1 MTSMNSA
8 GPGASLRDPRSPSFA
23 NPSLSRLRLH
33 GLRAA
38 YLLIGI
44 GLALT
49 KWPLLGQIQ
58 SLDVYEAVTLCMLTA
73 MSLLALVGVARPAA
87 MIPVLMFEVLWK
99 LLWLGLVAAP
109 ALVAGNADASVTR
122 IAVNCTLVVPVLLAV
137 PWRYVWR
144 VNVKGRPR

>member
-1 MTSMNSA
+1 MATTESA
-8 GPGASLRDPRSPSFA
+8 TPP
-23 NPSLSRLRLH
+23 LSRVRLY

-49 KWPLLGQIQ
+49 KWPLLGQVR
-58 SLDVYEAVTLCMLTA
+58 SLDVYEGVTLCMLTA
-73 MSLLALVGVARPAA
+73 MSLLALVGVARPVAL
-87 MIPVLMFEVLWK
+87 IPVLLFEVLWK

-109 ALVAGNADASVTR
+109 ALVSGNTDPSITR

-137 PWRYVWR
+137 PWRNVWH
-144 VNVKGRPR
+144 VHVKGRPRQGTALHATS